1 MKVERRVIS
10 VIVQNEHSVLTRI
23 TGLFA
28 ARGYNIETLT
38 VAPIPDSDM
47 SRLTI
52 ETKGN
57 IRVIEQ
63 IIKQLH
69 KLIPTFKVIEHEE
82 MIEKEMVLMKFPIN
96 ESLAN
101 IQALCVHLQSS
112 CSRQSMC
119 IVLLPCM
126 LYSGPDTTSQFNGK
140 GKLSSW
146 EAWVAFP
153 SNRMGNI

>member
-1 MKVERRVIS
+1 MMKVERRVIS

-38 VAPIPDSDM
+38 VAPIPYSNL

-57 IRVIEQ
+57 VRVIEQ

-101 IQALCVHLQSS
+101 IQALCEAYNGGIMNVSS
-112 CSRQSMC
+112 QHIITMVADEPKRVKHF
-119 IVLLPCM
+119 I
-126 LYSGPDTTSQFNGK
+126 
-140 GKLSSW
+140 
-146 EAWVAFP
+146 EAAQRFHPVEVVRGGVVAME
-153 SNRMGNI
+153 RD